1 MAENAG
7 NQDGMTRRKFIQNTG
22 LVAAGVVGGGVLGGV
37 IGTQT
42 TDSPANNTAGNNN
55 NNNNN
60 NGANGDTDNLMEA
73 RVFFKRQQD
82 FNVLRSMTERIFPED
97 DNGPG
102 AIGLGVPYFIDR
114 QLAGPWGLNAKEYM
128 DGPFAEGEETQG
140 SQTRVPRGDMF
151 LHGIRRVNQVSN
163 SEFGENFFDLEDTE
177 QQNEILT
184 ALENDEIDM
193 NGFTASEFLNTLI
206 VATMEGAYCDPVYG
220 GNRGMEGWQM
230 KEFPGAQ
237 MAYINVIE
245 DDEFHAMDPVSL
257 HDHHS

>member
-1 MAENAG
+1 MAEE

-22 LVAAGVVGGGVLGGV
+22 LVLGGAIGGGILGGV
-37 IGTQT
+37 IGSQT
-42 TDSPANNTAGNNN
+42 DTETMDDNTAGNENN
-55 NNNNN
+55 A
-60 NGANGDTDNLMEA
+60 NGTNGDTETHQEA

-82 FNVLRSMTERIFPED
+82 FDVLRSATERIFPED

-102 AIGLGVPYFIDR
+102 AIELGVPYYIDR

-128 DGPFAEGEETQG
+128 DGPFQEGEATQG

-151 LHGIRRVNQVSN
+151 LIGLRRINAESQSRFDT
-163 SEFGENFFDLEDTE
+163 SFYDLEDAE
-177 QQNEILT
+177 QQNEILQ
-184 ALENDEIDM
+184 ALENDDISM
-193 NGFTASEFLNTLI
+193 PGFTASEFLQTMI

-220 GNRGMEGWQM
+220 GNRGMQGWQM